1 MMMMM
6 MMMMM
11 ILFSEDNQKY
21 LIPLILPETYVPF
34 VPSSSENGQ
43 EKTTQQAINRTLS

>member
-1 MMMMM
+1 MEQHGSSP
-6 MMMMM
+6 
-11 ILFSEDNQKY
+11 LPTFSEDNQKY